1 MHGQIGERQSR
12 IERPR
17 DLESYYRTRATLF
30 DARCRLIAGAIDY
43 EFYRLRARTER
54 NRVRGEV
61 FQSLLRLIRPL
72 IGIALIAGAIWI
84 LPMHARDCAACDAP
98 AAHITTIP

>member
-1 MHGQIGERQSR
+1 MHGQIGQRQGR
-12 IERPR
+12 IEDPR

-30 DARCRLIAGAIDY
+30 DAQCRLAAGAIDY
-43 EFYRLRARTER
+43 EFYRLRARAER
-54 NRVRGEV
+54 NRMRSEV

-84 LPMHARDCAACDAP
+84 MPLQARDCVVCDAP
-98 AAHITTIP
+98 AAHVTNIP